1 MLISD
6 YLSKKDILLRLVNI
20 QSVISSKFTSF
31 ELSAGKF
38 AFIALGPNEPQ
49 YAAEFRSFETE
60 IFELGLDFGNDYCD
74 GQIYEVLQ
82 KLDSLGINA
91 WQSFAKGMEMGKPF

>member
-1 MLISD
+1 MSSESSD
-6 YLSKKDILLRLVNI
+6 TTKSA
-20 QSVISSKFTSF
+20 F